1 MTRLPKGVGMS
12 LEDLTA
18 LARAVERNWRYA
30 WAALGAVETEPRSII
45 DDTSGF
51 LRVFTPGIRESL
63 LNMVMSYQSPA
74 PVTPEDV
81 FETLTP
87 YRQHGLPTQWWLLLG
102 DEPVGL
108 RDSLRA
114 IGMESWG
121 GATALALPLETWTS
135 SFHPPLPDLELLRAT
150 RWEERLAVLRVISEV
165 FFVAPEPM
173 RRWTIDNT
181 SFDLYAARWQ
191 GRIVAGLTTLQKDGV
206 VGIYNVATASIARRR
221 GIAGNLIVYA
231 LQEAANQGARL
242 ATLTA
247 TPQALRLYG
256 ELGFRSVGVI
266 EQWLPGPRL
275 AYQLTSAGT
284 AHGGRSYA

>member
-1 MTRLPKGVGMS
+1 MS

-18 LARAVERNWRYA
+18 LARAVEHNWRYA
-30 WAALGAVETEPRSII
+30 WATLGAVATEPRSIV

-51 LRVFTPGIRESL
+51 LRVYTPGITESL
-63 LNMVMSYQSPA
+63 LNLVMSYQSPG
-74 PVTPEDV
+74 PVMPEDA

-87 YRQHGLPTQWWLLLG
+87 YRQRGLPAQWWLLLG

-121 GATALALPLETWTS
+121 GTTALAMPLESWAP
-135 SFHPPLPDLELLRAT
+135 SFHPPLPELELLRLT
-150 RWEERLAVLRVISEV
+150 SWEERMAALRVISEV

-173 RRWTIDNT
+173 RRWTVDNPAF
-181 SFDLYAARWQ
+181 SLYAARWQ
-191 GRIVAGLTTLQKDGV
+191 GRVVGGLTTLERDGV
-206 VGIYNVATASIARRR
+206 VGVYNVATASGARRM
-221 GIAGNLIVYA
+221 GVAGNLVIHA
-231 LQEAANQGARL
+231 LREAANQGARL

-266 EQWLPGPRL
+266 EQWLPGPRF
-275 AYQLTSAGT
+275 AHQLTGAGA
-284 AHGGRSYA
+284 AHGGRFYA

>member
-1 MTRLPKGVGMS
+1 MRLPKGDGMP

-18 LARAVERNWRYA
+18 LARAVERNWRAA
-30 WAALGAVETEPRSII
+30 WAALGAVETEPRSIV

-51 LRVFTPGIRESL
+51 MRVYTPGIRESL

-74 PVTPEDV
+74 SVTPEDV

-121 GATALALPLETWTS
+121 GATALALPLETWTP

-150 RWEERLAVLRVISEV
+150 SWEERLAALRVISEV

-173 RRWTIDNT
+173 RRWTVDNPA
-181 SFDLYAARWQ
+181 FNLYAARWQ
-191 GRIVAGLTTLQKDGV
+191 GRIVAGLTTLQRDGI
-206 VGIYNVATASIARRR
+206 VGVYNVATAGSARRM
-221 GIAGNLIVYA
+221 GVAGNLVIHA
-231 LQEAANQGARL
+231 LREAASQGARL

-275 AYQLTSAGT
+275 AHQLTDVGA
-284 AHGGRSYA
+284 AYGGRFHA

>member
-1 MTRLPKGVGMS
+1 MP

-18 LARAVERNWRYA
+18 QARAVERNWRAA
-30 WAALGAVETEPRSII
+30 WAALGTVETEPRSIV

-51 LRVFTPGIRESL
+51 LRVYTPGISESL
-63 LNMVMSYQSPA
+63 LNLVMSYQSPEL
-74 PVTPEDV
+74 VTPEDA
-81 FETLTP
+81 FETLAP
-87 YRQHGLPTQWWLLLG
+87 YRQRGLPAQWWLLLG

-121 GATALALPLETWTS
+121 GATALALPLKTWNPW
-135 SFHPPLPDLELLRAT
+135 FHPQLPDLEVLRVT
-150 RWEERLAVLRVISEV
+150 SWEERLAALRVISEV

-173 RRWTIDNT
+173 RRWTVDNLA
-181 SFDLYAARWQ
+181 FNLYAARWQ
-191 GRIVAGLTTLQKDGV
+191 GHIVAGLTTLQRDGV
-206 VGIYNVATASIARRR
+206 VGVYNVATASSARHR
-221 GIAGNLIVYA
+221 GIAGNLIIFA
-231 LQEAANQGARL
+231 LREAASQGARL

-275 AYQLTSAGT
+275 AHQLTGAG
-284 AHGGRSYA
+284 AAYGERFHA

>member
-1 MTRLPKGVGMS
+1 MS

-30 WAALGAVETEPRSII
+30 WTALGTVETEPRSIV

-51 LRVFTPGIRESL
+51 LRVYTPGIRESL

-74 PVTPEDV
+74 PVSPEDV
-81 FETLTP
+81 SETLTP

-102 DEPVGL
+102 DEPAGL

-121 GATALALPLETWTS
+121 GATALALPLDIWTP
-135 SFHPPLPDLELLRAT
+135 SFHPPLPDLEFLRAT
-150 RWEERLAVLRVISEV
+150 SWEERMAALRVISEV

-173 RRWTIDNT
+173 RRWTVDNAI
-181 SFDLYAARWQ
+181 FNLYAARWN
-191 GRIVAGLTTLQKDGV
+191 GRIVTALTTLQRDGV
-206 VGIYNVATASIARRR
+206 VGVYNVATSSSARRR
-221 GIAGNLIVYA
+221 GIAGNLLMYA
-231 LQEAANQGARL
+231 LQAAANQGARL

-256 ELGFRSVGVI
+256 ELGFQSVGVI

-275 AYQLTSAGT
+275 AHLLTSAGAT
-284 AHGGRSYA
+284 HGGRSYA